1 MSYIK
6 DKKAR
11 KGRGDLVATF
21 KWNRPEG
28 VVTTRFFM
36 NDAEGRTF
44 IQSFAPA
51 TEGLSRVKKPDYGIT
66 RDSRTP
72 CLVVR
77 QRGEA
82 WNRPFVAVI
91 DPCGTVKGVE
101 FLEDIVRVTRSSG
114 KVDAI
119 QIKQ

>member
-1 MSYIK
+1 
-6 DKKAR
+6 
-11 KGRGDLVATF
+11 
-21 KWNRPEG
+21 
-28 VVTTRFFM
+28 M

-51 TEGLSRVKKPDYGIT
+51 TEGLSRVKSPNYGIT

-82 WNRPFVAVI
+82 WERPFVAVI
-91 DPCGTVKGVE
+91 DPFGTVASVV
-101 FLEDIVRVTRSSG
+101 FAPDRILVRRTSG
-114 KVDAI
+114 KTEVVE
-119 QIKQ
+119 IK

>member
-1 MSYIK
+1 
-6 DKKAR
+6 
-11 KGRGDLVATF
+11 
-21 KWNRPEG
+21 
-28 VVTTRFFM
+28 M

-44 IQSFAPA
+44 IKAMAPA
-51 TEGLSRVKKPDYGIT
+51 TEGLSRVKSPNYGIT

-82 WNRPFVAVI
+82 WDNPFVVVI
-91 DPCGTVKGVE
+91 DPCGAVKGVE
-101 FLEDIVRVTRSSG
+101 FLKDSVRVTRPSG